1 MPETQDQLL
10 KVAIDAMGG
19 DNAPS
24 VPVEGAVQAAKSG
37 LAEVFIVGDSDL
49 VQNELAKHEIVG
61 LPVHFVPSNGKIE
74 DNEPPALALRQ
85 KPTASILVATNL
97 VKNKTAEAVISMGS
111 TGGTMA
117 AAVVLLGTIQGI
129 ERPAIGGPIVGSA
142 PNQTILDLGSN
153 LDCKPSQLL
162 GFGVLGSV
170 FSKLLIGVKNPKLGL
185 LSVGSEEGKGNV
197 QSKEASMLFKKSGLN
212 FIGNIEGNDLVTGKA
227 DVVVCDGFVGN
238 VILKLVEGLGRGLTT
253 QLSEVLKG
261 KIPDDQLD
269 SLMADLYKKNN
280 VVDARGGG
288 PVFGVNGVSIIG
300 HGNASAAAIERAV
313 GLAKMCVDTN
323 LIKEMNKEVSLVM
336 STVDD

>member
-1 MPETQDQLL
+1 MPETQNQLL

-24 VPVEGAVQAAKSG
+24 VPVEGAVQAAKNG

-49 VQNELAKHEIVG
+49 VQQELAKHEIG
-61 LPVHFVPSNGKIE
+61 SLPVHFVPSEGKIE

-97 VKNKTAEAVISMGS
+97 VKNNNADAVISMGS
-111 TGGTMA
+111 TGGAMA
-117 AAVVLLGTIQGI
+117 ASVVLLGTIEGI
-129 ERPAIGGPIVGSA
+129 ERPAIGGPVIGSA
-142 PNQTILDLGSN
+142 PNQTILDLGAN

-170 FSKLLIGVKNPKLGL
+170 FSKLLLGVDNPKLGL
-185 LSVGSEEGKGNV
+185 LSVGSEEGKGNI
-197 QSKEASMLFKKSGLN
+197 QSKEASILFKKSGLN

-238 VILKLVEGLGRGLTT
+238 VILKLVEGLGRGLAS
-253 QLSEVLKG
+253 QLKASLTG
-261 KIPDDQLD
+261 TLPDDHLNA
-269 SLMADLYKKNN
+269 LMEDLYKKNN

-288 PVFGVNGVSIIG
+288 PVLGVNGVSIIG
-300 HGNASAAAIERAV
+300 HGNASAGTVERAV
-313 GLAKMCVDTN
+313 GLAQMCVETK
-323 LIKEMNKEVSLVM
+323 LIEELNKEVSMVM